1 MRKFIWLLAVCGG
14 IAFASPAHAAS
25 VFAEYFAHVISDVSY
40 GSPPFSTVLPQ
51 NAVGTTFFISEIFVP
66 NPIHRADAPSSG
78 EADFL
83 ILNDPTHTTYTATGA
98 TANFYITPTGFS
110 WDQIGG
116 TTLANSAAAELSFSQ
131 DGSNYTGS
139 LLLFPAFEP
148 PIYSRTLT
156 FSIAQRD
163 IVVSPIPLPPALPLF
178 AAALLALGIVGY
190 VRRNKDVT
198 RAHGQAY

>member
-25 VFAEYFAHVISDVSY
+25 LFAEYFAHVISDVSS
-40 GSPPFSTVLPQ
+40 GPPPFSTVLPQ
-51 NAVGTTFFISEIFVP
+51 NAVGTTFLISEIFVP

-83 ILNDPTHTTYTATGA
+83 ILGDPTHTTYTATGA
-98 TANFYITPTGFS
+98 DANFYITPTGFS
-110 WDQIGG
+110 WTQIGG
-116 TTLANSAAAELSFSQ
+116 TTLANSAAEVSFSQ

-139 LLLFPAFEP
+139 LFLFPLFDRP
-148 PIYSRTLT
+148 YYSRTLT

-163 IVVSPIPLPPALPLF
+163 IVVSPVPLPPALPMF
-178 AAALLALGIVGY
+178 ATALLMLAIVGY
-190 VRRNKDVT
+190 ARRTKGVI
-198 RAHGQAY
+198 AAQP

>member
-1 MRKFIWLLAVCGG
+1 MRKFIWLLTVCSW
-14 IAFASPAHAAS
+14 IAFTSPAHAAS
-25 VFAEYFAHVISDVSY
+25 IFAEYYAHVISDVSY

-51 NAVGTTFFISEIFVP
+51 NAVGTTFLISEIFVP

-83 ILNDPTHTTYTATGA
+83 ILGDPTHTTYTATGA
-98 TANFYITPTGFS
+98 DANFYITPTGFS
-110 WDQIGG
+110 WTQIGG

-139 LLLFPAFEP
+139 LLLFPLDEA
-148 PIYSRTLT
+148 PISRTLT
-156 FSIAQRD
+156 FSIAQSD

-178 AAALLALGIVGY
+178 AAALLALGIFGY
-190 VRRNKDVT
+190 VRRAKDVT
-198 RAHGQAY
+198 AVQT